1 MSGITI
7 LSQTPDTVTV
17 SRRDWEGLL
26 DQIDDQQ
33 DRKAIAVSERNLAD
47 RVTFTAEE
55 TRRMVL
61 DDVAALTILRERKG
75 LTQAALA
82 VSAGISKTYLN
93 EIEKGKKPG
102 SVEAIK
108 KLAVALDVPMD
119 VLAI

>member
-7 LSQTPDTVTV
+7 LSQTSDTVTV
-17 SRRDWEGLL
+17 SRSDWEGLL
-26 DQIDDQQ
+26 DQLDDQQ
-33 DRKAIAVSERNLAD
+33 DRKAIAASERGLGE
-47 RVTFTAEE
+47 RVIFTAEE
-55 TRRMVL
+55 TRRMVM
-61 DDVAALTILRERKG
+61 DDVPALTILRERKD

-102 SVEAIK
+102 SVEAIR
-108 KLAVALDVPMD
+108 KLAVALGVPMD

>member
-1 MSGITI
+1 MSEITI

-17 SRRDWEGLL
+17 SRGDWESLL
-26 DQIDDQQ
+26 DRLDDQQ
-33 DRKAIAVSERNLAD
+33 DLKAIAASKRNLAE
-47 RVTFTAEE
+47 RVTFTEEE

-61 DDVAALTILRERKG
+61 DDVPALTILRERKS

-82 VSAGISKTYLN
+82 TLAGISKTYLN

-102 SVEAIK
+102 SVEAIR
-108 KLAVALDVPMD
+108 KLAAALGVPLD